1 MKHLIPGD
9 YSRCNN
15 HNCSKNNI
23 CKRYLQIEEDKKS
36 TEEVFLTSVC
46 RWEEENCQNLIQ

>member
-15 HNCSKNNI
+15 HNCPKNNI
-23 CKRYLQIEEDKKS
+23 CKRYLQIEIDDKSEDSKPAS
-36 TEEVFLTSVC
+36 TN
-46 RWEEENCQNLIQ
+46 RWDHENCQNLIQ